1 MNWPNLKIMVTG
13 GAGFLGRHIVTKLQ
27 ESGCGQIFVP
37 RFEDYDFRHPY
48 DATLALDS
56 FGPDI
61 VIHLAA
67 TCGGIGANAHR
78 PATFFYDNLIMGAN
92 LIDAAHK
99 WGVNKFVQMG
109 SACEYPGDAPVPTRE
124 TDLWKG
130 YPDKTNAPYGVA
142 KRALETM
149 GRAYR
154 EQYGMNIIHLL
165 MTNIYGPGDD
175 FNLSTSHA
183 IPAIIRQCIEAE
195 AEGLASIKLW
205 GSGRATRDLLYVK
218 DAVEGILLATLYY
231 NEPEPINLGSGREI
245 SISDLAN
252 LVGHITG
259 YHGQFEWDT
268 TKPDGQLHR
277 VLDTSRAKRFGFT
290 AKTTLEEGV
299 ARTAEWYKENLCGK

>member
-1 MNWPNLKIMVTG
+1 MSWFNLKIMVTG
-13 GAGFLGRHIVTKLQ
+13 GAGFLGRHIVTELQ
-27 ESGCGQIFVP
+27 KTGCGQIFVP
-37 RFEDYDFRHPY
+37 RFEDFDFRRPY
-48 DATLALDS
+48 DATLALYRYA
-56 FGPDI
+56 PDI

-92 LIDAAHK
+92 LIDAAYNF
-99 WGVNKFVQMG
+99 GVNKFVQMG
-109 SACEYPGDAPVPTRE
+109 SACEYPGDAPVPTHE

-195 AEGLASIKLW
+195 AEGLDSIKLW
-205 GSGRATRDLLYVK
+205 GSGKATRDLLYVK

-231 NEPEPINLGSGREI
+231 NESDPINLGSGREI